1 MGANDVPPG
10 QVKPSARLALN
21 KAKCS
26 ISRELRQ
33 PSAPTVHV
41 PALTGGEGEGGGS
54 GEGEGG
60 GGGRGDGGGGG
71 KVKASDT
78 HEAPVVCGQ
87 FPKQFASSSVEP
99 SSEEAVQRFAAEAP
113 GATLAPLR
121 PAPRGALSRT
131 QPQGVTFLPNEE
143 HQGGFVAL
151 LRKGERRQGRGGR
164 GGGDSSRRR
173 GGSRSTRGQEVSC
186 GS

>member
-1 MGANDVPPG
+1 MPG
-10 QVKPSARLALN
+10 WRHRTALWAAVKP
-21 KAKCS
+21 
-26 ISRELRQ
+26 LRQ
-33 PSAPTVHV
+33 PVSPPRAEIG
-41 PALTGGEGEGGGS
+41 GGEGEGGG
-54 GEGEGG
+54 GGDGEGG

-121 PAPRGALSRT
+121 PPRGALSRT
-131 QPQGVTFLPNEE
+131 QLQGVTFLPNEE